1 MKISSNIGK
10 LFLASLLF
18 GATLS
23 SCKDKDA
30 ATETDTTEITT
41 ETAMDTV
48 PPMPTEEMP
57 VTTDTTAAA
66 TGTAPAP

>member
-10 LFLASLLF
+10 LFLAFLIF
-18 GATLS
+18 GTTMS
-23 SCKDKDA
+23 SCKDKEA

-41 ETAMDTV
+41 ETSMDTV
-48 PPMPTEEMP
+48 PPVPTEEMP
-57 VTTDTTAAA
+57 ATTDTTAAA